1 MFNWFKKRAPI
12 IILDEGPF
20 SSKVVLLGTT
30 GKDVKFGVLRVSKY
44 KDNKLHDYDVPVKEE
59 DIGDPLVTIMFGDRD
74 GIKKMA
80 DALNGLY
87 EVMGEK

>member
-1 MFNWFKKRAPI
+1 MFNWFKKRAPV
-12 IILDEGPF
+12 IILDDGPF
-20 SSKVVLLGTT
+20 SSKVVTLGTT
-30 GKDVKFGVLRVSKY
+30 GKDVKFGVMRVSKY
-44 KDNKLHDYDVPVKEE
+44 KNGKLHDYDTQVKEE
-59 DIGDPLVTIMFGDRD
+59 EIGDPLVTIMFGNRD

>member
-1 MFNWFKKRAPI
+1 MFNWSKKRAPI
-12 IILDEGPF
+12 IVLSEGPF

-44 KDNKLHDYDVPVKEE
+44 KDNKLHDYDAPVKEE
-59 DIGDPLVTIMFGDRD
+59 DIGDPLVTIMFGDRE

-80 DALNGLY
+80 DALYGLY
-87 EVMGEK
+87 DVMEQK

>member
-1 MFNWFKKRAPI
+1 MINWFKKRAPI

-20 SSKVVLLGTT
+20 SSKVVTLGTV
-30 GKDVKFGVLRVSKY
+30 GKDVKLGAMRVSKY
-44 KDNKLHDYDVPVKEE
+44 KDGKMHDYDMPVKEE
-59 DIGDPLVTIMFGDRD
+59 DIGDPLVTILFGDRE

-87 EVMGEK
+87 EFMGQK